1 MKHLLASVLMAAATF
16 TASATTIAV
25 WEGSTKL
32 TGWSDNVSVPASEF
46 TAAAEGC
53 QLVVN
58 LTVDMNLDPSINYTN
73 LGIKTNSDGWPEL
86 DGTSF
91 KNPTEPSASWDLNAT
106 AAAQLKATGLIV
118 QGQNLVINSIQLVTA
133 DDVDPNLLFEGELVL
148 SGWNSGA
155 TINPS
160 KLEAGDALKYTFSAA
175 GSSGAQ
181 VLVKGSDW
189 QNLLGTSKIT
199 PSDMATGTVIVGVTA
214 AMLENAGGSIF
225 VQGDGGP
232 TITKVERIP
241 GAFDATGVVCY
252 GERIPGVSVFA
263 TLSETTTQLAVVFA
277 KKPNWAQ
284 LCNSSW
290 TALHTNDDATTVENA
305 DGSATMTFTLT
316 ADDIAAINANKE
328 FIINTDANLL
338 SVYLPGD
345 TSAIGN
351 VGVNEENAP
360 VEYFNL
366 QGIRVDNPE
375 NGLFIR
381 RQGNKVSKV
390 IIR

>member
-16 TASATTIAV
+16 TASATTITV

-58 LTVDMNLDPSINYTN
+58 LTVDMDLDPSINYTN

-91 KNPTEPSASWDLNAT
+91 KNPTASPATWTNAT

-118 QGQNLVINSIQLVTA
+118 QGQNLVINKIQLVTA

-214 AMLENAGGSIF
+214 GMLENAGGSIF

-290 TALHTNDDATTVENA
+290 TALHTNDDATTLENA

-316 ADDIAAINANKE
+316 ADDVAAINAKKE

-360 VEYFNL
+360 LNISTF
-366 QGIRVDNPE
+366 RV
-375 NGLFIR
+375 
-381 RQGNKVSKV
+381 SAS
-390 IIR
+390 IILKMASSSAVRATR

>member
-1 MKHLLASVLMAAATF
+1 MKHLLASVLMAASTF
-16 TASATTIAV
+16 AASASTITV

-46 TAAAEGC
+46 TAVTEGC

-58 LTVDMNLDPSINYTN
+58 LTVDMSLDPSINYTN
-73 LGIKTNSDGWPEL
+73 LGIKTNSEGWPEL

-91 KNPTEPSASWDLNAT
+91 KNPTESPATWDLNAT
-106 AAAQLKATGLIV
+106 AAGQLKATGLIV

-160 KLEAGDALKYTFSAA
+160 KLKVGDALKYTFSAA
-175 GSSGAQ
+175 GGSGAQ
-181 VLVKGSDW
+181 VLVKNSNW

-241 GAFDATGVVCY
+241 GAFDANGVVCY
-252 GERIPGVSVFA
+252 GERIPGVSIYA

-277 KKPNWAQ
+277 KKPKWAQ
-284 LCNSSW
+284 LCNSGW
-290 TALHTNDDATTVENA
+290 GAIHTNDEATTVENP
-305 DGSATMTFTLT
+305 DGTATMTFTLT
-316 ADDIAAINANKE
+316 ADDIAVINAKKE
-328 FIINTDANLL
+328 FVVNADANLL
-338 SVYLPGD
+338 SVYIPGD

>member
-1 MKHLLASVLMAAATF
+1 MKHLLASVLMAASTF
-16 TASATTIAV
+16 AASASTITV

-46 TAAAEGC
+46 TAVTEGC

-58 LTVDMNLDPSINYTN
+58 LTVDMSLDPSINYTN
-73 LGIKTNSDGWPEL
+73 LGIKTNSEGWPEL

-91 KNPTEPSASWDLNAT
+91 KNPTESPATWDLNAT
-106 AAAQLKATGLIV
+106 AAGQLKATGLIV

-160 KLEAGDALKYTFSAA
+160 KLKVGDALKYTFSAA
-175 GSSGAQ
+175 GGSGAQ
-181 VLVKGSDW
+181 VLVKNSNW

-241 GAFDATGVVCY
+241 GAFDANGVVCY
-252 GERIPGVSVFA
+252 GERIPGVSIYA

-277 KKPNWAQ
+277 KKPKWAQ
-284 LCNSSW
+284 LCNSGW
-290 TALHTNDDATTVENA
+290 GAIHTNDEATTVENP
-305 DGSATMTFTLT
+305 DGTATMTFTLT
-316 ADDIAAINANKE
+316 ADDIDVINAKKE
-328 FIINTDANLL
+328 FVVNADANLL
-338 SVYLPGD
+338 SVYIPGD